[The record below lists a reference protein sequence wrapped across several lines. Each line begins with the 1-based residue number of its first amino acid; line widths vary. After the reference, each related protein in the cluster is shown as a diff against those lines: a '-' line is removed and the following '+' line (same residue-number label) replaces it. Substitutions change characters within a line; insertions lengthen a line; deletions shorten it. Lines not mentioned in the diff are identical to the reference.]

1 MVKIFNNAIYKVL
14 GAHRYAEGGS
24 MNTDET
30 DRPISQSKREVR
42 GVNEF
47 NAGGSHEENP
57 YGGVPQ
63 GIAPDGAPN
72 LVEQGEV
79 KLSDIIGMDNQYIL
93 SNRIIIDAE
102 HAQQFGI
109 PENVV
114 GMTYAAA
121 FKKLYQPLKERSGST
136 EVKNEIAHLANA
148 FMQAQD
154 TVKAE
159 QEAQQASAI
168 MNSLSPEE
176 RQQMMQMAAGQQGQP
191 SPEEQQMMQQQMMQ
205 PQMQAQQQ
213 GQMAQD
219 PSMMG
224 GQQMP
229 PEAMAA
235 QGGQPS
241 PEEMAMM
248 QQQDPSMMGGQQ
260 PMMARGGRMINQFSK
275 GGNMSFNKSMFGG
288 IFSHKF
294 AGGGVPFSSKAW
306 AYLGYRPSSHT
317 TVAKTGSSAASWD
330 DPIRSRF
337 SLIPEDV
344 EEKFYRRENEGT
356 VAKDRQH
363 KEKNDG
369 ESSSEIPYDLHRNM
383 LSKTVNRYGYPET
396 VYIDEFGTDLNETF
410 FNPSKKKA
418 KKDDSSSSERSSEV
432 TASDESV
439 SKGNPLRSIDKTIKK
454 PTKHLSRGNIST
466 STVNDS
472 DDSVRAQDEKT
483 SSKSSDKKQIS
494 VNDLS
499 TEELAK
505 LVIKGKFGNGK
516 ARKEALGDRFS
527 EVQKKVN
534 ELLSGSP
541 KKAKVND
548 ERGGK
553 KEVEI
558 PSWVGR
564 SDEENFKMQSVA
576 PSVPEST
583 RDISIS
589 DEERRRISNEDET
602 SADMNIPDEYNNASG
617 LDFDGIVNRARRANR
632 MRW

>member
-1 MVKIFNNAIYKVL
+1 MVKIFNNAIYRVL
-14 GAHRYAEGGS
+14 GAHRFAEGGS
-24 MNTDET
+24 INTDET

-121 FKKLYQPLKERSGST
+121 FKKLYQPLKERSGSS

-168 MNSLSPEE
+168 MNSLPPEE

-205 PQMQAQQQ
+205 QQMQAQQQ

-219 PSMMG
+219 PSMIG

-294 AGGGVPFSSKAW
+294 AGGGN
-306 AYLGYRPSSHT
+306 Y
-317 TVAKTGSSAASWD
+317 
-330 DPIRSRF
+330 
-337 SLIPEDV
+337 
-344 EEKFYRRENEGT
+344 
-356 VAKDRQH
+356 
-363 KEKNDG
+363 
-369 ESSSEIPYDLHRNM
+369 ESGGAEIPTHRDI
-383 LSKTVNRYGYPET
+383 KTKGKPQRRVKIQDFKQTLYRLKQRQLERLP
-396 VYIDEFGTDLNETF
+396 TD
-410 FNPSKKKA
+410 
-418 KKDDSSSSERSSEV
+418 
-432 TASDESV
+432 
-439 SKGNPLRSIDKTIKK
+439 
-454 PTKHLSRGNIST
+454 
-466 STVNDS
+466 
-472 DDSVRAQDEKT
+472 
-483 SSKSSDKKQIS
+483 
-494 VNDLS
+494 
-499 TEELAK
+499 ELAK

-516 ARKEALGDRFS
+516 ARREALGDRYS
-527 EVQKKVN
+527 EVQERVN
-534 ELLSGSP
+534 ELLSGSKGKSAA
-541 KKAKVND
+541 KKVKIDD

-558 PSWVGR
+558 PAWVGR
-564 SDEENFKMQSVA
+564 ADELNLEMNPIENRLPK
-576 PSVPEST
+576 T
-583 RDISIS
+583 RDVRDADAMIEGVSLKDMDREPS
-589 DEERRRISNEDET
+589 YDADDLQRYLVQNPLEELN
-602 SADMNIPDEYNNASG
+602 
-617 LDFDGIVNRARRANR
+617 LDDPFSELIRRARQAAR
-632 MRW
+632 

>member
-176 RQQMMQMAAGQQGQP
+176 RQQMMQMAQQQGGQGQP

-205 PQMQAQQQ
+205 QQMLAQQQ

-224 GQQMP
+224 GQQIP

-294 AGGGVPFSSKAW
+294 DKGGKV
-306 AYLGYRPSSHT
+306 T
-317 TVAKTGSSAASWD
+317 
-330 DPIRSRF
+330 
-337 SLIPEDV
+337 
-344 EEKFYRRENEGT
+344 EG
-356 VAKDRQH
+356 K
-363 KEKNDG
+363 
-369 ESSSEIPYDLHRNM
+369 
-383 LSKTVNRYGYPET
+383 
-396 VYIDEFGTDLNETF
+396 
-410 FNPSKKKA
+410 
-418 KKDDSSSSERSSEV
+418 
-432 TASDESV
+432 SV
-439 SKGNPLRSIDKTIKK
+439 
-454 PTKHLSRGNIST
+454 
-466 STVNDS
+466 
-472 DDSVRAQDEKT
+472 
-483 SSKSSDKKQIS
+483 
-494 VNDLS
+494 
-499 TEELAK
+499 EELAK

-527 EVQKKVN
+527 EVQKKVD
-534 ELLSGSP
+534 ELLTGSP

-602 SADMNIPDEYNNASG
+602 STDMNIPDEYNNASG
-617 LDFDGIVNRARRANR
+617 LDFDGIVNRVRRANR

>member
-1 MVKIFNNAIYKVL
+1 MVKIFNNAIYRVL
-14 GAHRYAEGGS
+14 GAHRFAEGGS
-24 MNTDET
+24 INTDET

-121 FKKLYQPLKERSGST
+121 FKKLYQPLKERSGSS

-205 PQMQAQQQ
+205 QQQ

-288 IFSHKF
+288 VFSHKF
-294 AGGGVPFSSKAW
+294 AKGGNYESGGAG
-306 AYLGYRPSSHT
+306 AL
-317 TVAKTGSSAASWD
+317 
-330 DPIRSRF
+330 
-337 SLIPEDV
+337 
-344 EEKFYRRENEGT
+344 N
-356 VAKDRQH
+356 
-363 KEKNDG
+363 KN
-369 ESSSEIPYDLHRNM
+369 P
-383 LSKTVNRYGYPET
+383 
-396 VYIDEFGTDLNETF
+396 
-410 FNPSKKKA
+410 KA
-418 KKDDSSSSERSSEV
+418 K
-432 TASDESV
+432 
-439 SKGNPLRSIDKTIKK
+439 P
-454 PTKHLSRGNIST
+454 
-466 STVNDS
+466 
-472 DDSVRAQDEKT
+472 
-483 SSKSSDKKQIS
+483 KSSDKKRVLKQA
-494 VNDLS
+494 LS
-499 TEELAK
+499 RMAQDSLKYLPTEVLAK
-505 LVIKGKFGNGK
+505 LAIRGKFGNGK
-516 ARKEALGDRFS
+516 ARKEALGSRYS
-527 EVQKKVN
+527 EVQKKIN
-534 ELLSGSP
+534 ELLSGSS
-541 KKAKVND
+541 KKVKVDD

-558 PSWVGR
+558 PAWVGR
-564 SDEENFKMQSVA
+564 ADELNLEVSPIENRLPKTRDVRDADTMIEGVSLKDMDREPSYDADDLQRYLVQNPLEELNLGGPSDELI
-576 PSVPEST
+576 
-583 RDISIS
+583 R
-589 DEERRRISNEDET
+589 
-602 SADMNIPDEYNNASG
+602 
-617 LDFDGIVNRARRANR
+617 RARLAAR
-632 MRW
+632 

>member
-1 MVKIFNNAIYKVL
+1 MVKIFNNAIYRVL
-14 GAHRYAEGGS
+14 GAHRFAEGGS
-24 MNTDET
+24 INTDET

-121 FKKLYQPLKERSGST
+121 FKKLYQPLKERSGSS

-205 PQMQAQQQ
+205 QQMQAQQQ

-241 PEEMAMM
+241 PEEMVMM

-260 PMMARGGRMINQFSK
+260 PMMARGGRMINQFAK

-294 AGGGVPFSSKAW
+294 AGGGHYESGGAETPTQ
-306 AYLGYRPSSHT
+306 RNI
-317 TVAKTGSSAASWD
+317 KTK
-330 DPIRSRF
+330 
-337 SLIPEDV
+337 V
-344 EEKFYRRENEGT
+344 
-356 VAKDRQH
+356 
-363 KEKNDG
+363 
-369 ESSSEIPYDLHRNM
+369 
-383 LSKTVNRYGYPET
+383 
-396 VYIDEFGTDLNETF
+396 
-410 FNPSKKKA
+410 
-418 KKDDSSSSERSSEV
+418 
-432 TASDESV
+432 
-439 SKGNPLRSIDKTIKK
+439 K
-454 PTKHLSRGNIST
+454 P
-466 STVNDS
+466 
-472 DDSVRAQDEKT
+472 
-483 SSKSSDKKQIS
+483 KSSDKKRVLKQILS
-494 VNDLS
+494 RLAQDSLKYLS

-505 LVIKGKFGNGK
+505 LTIKGKLGNGK
-516 ARKEALGDRFS
+516 ARKSALGSRYS

-534 ELLSGSP
+534 ELPSGSS
-541 KKAKVND
+541 KKVKVDD

-553 KEVEI
+553 KEIEI
-558 PSWVGR
+558 PAWVGR
-564 SDEENFKMQSVA
+564 ADELNLEMNPIENRLPKTRDVRDAMIEGVSLKDKDREPSYDADDLQRYLLQNPIEEFNLGVPSDELI
-576 PSVPEST
+576 
-583 RDISIS
+583 R
-589 DEERRRISNEDET
+589 
-602 SADMNIPDEYNNASG
+602 
-617 LDFDGIVNRARRANR
+617 RARLAAR
-632 MRW
+632 